1 MAHMP
6 DTHRFLLFNMTHTG
20 TGEDFH
26 YVDIA
31 QEVSKINRRL
41 YRQGRMYHI
50 ANVSVHDS
58 DGDAFVRIGTL
69 PNTWMTRTAWNKGF
83 NAWRKQRSLALG
95 DIDGKVTGRW
105 SDFKVW
111 FNDDHRT
118 DVDKLKPVDVEDDLA
133 TTGEWIMA
141 SLYTDANNNGILD
154 EFDLHMMGPD
164 NGSHTD
170 GTMQSAG
177 LINAFSDVKLL
188 PTQSPSPN
196 ASINTGLYAYVAG
209 VGYTSADEILDD
221 IEDENDYPPY
231 PTTAVSGADGNM
243 EDGWVVRE
251 CHIASTYS
259 PIAML
264 GGFAA
269 PLGLLQIETRS
280 AENGNVI
287 GLLIELAPGPYK
299 GILAER
305 Y

>member
-20 TGEDFH
+20 SEDFH

-31 QEVSKINRRL
+31 REVSKINRRL

-58 DGDAFVRIGTL
+58 DGDAFVRICTL

-83 NAWRKQRSLALG
+83 KAWRKQRSLALG
-95 DIDGKVTGRW
+95 DIDGSVTGRW

-118 DVDKLKPVDVEDDLA
+118 DTDKLLPVDVEDDLA

-141 SLYTDANNNGILD
+141 SLYTDANNNGVLD
-154 EFDLHMMGPD
+154 EFDLHMMGAD
-164 NGSHTD
+164 NGSHTE

-177 LINAFSDVKLL
+177 LINAFSDVKLI
-188 PTQSPSPN
+188 PSQSPVPN
-196 ASINTGLYAYVAG
+196 ASINSGLYAYVAG

-231 PTTAVSGADGNM
+231 PTTAVSGADGNQ

-251 CHIASTYS
+251 CHIASEYS

-280 AENGNVI
+280 AVNGNVI